1 METGNKKLIFYI
13 FPKHFYFGKFDI
25 KKKSFETLE
34 SLKNNEKITTSD
46 MITKVINKFDQ
57 SQIQSI
63 SVSVNLE
70 NETFIPNQLYDKNN
84 LNYYFPIKDS
94 SRNKKTH
101 LVSKQR
107 FANCYCITSIDV
119 NLKEIFKNYLHK
131 TEFRPFGSLLV
142 DYAIYSN
149 ENSKEVYMNIH
160 HNLFNMAIV
169 ENKNLIF
176 CNSFNYKN
184 LNDFKYYFLKCIKF
198 HEINQRSVICKII
211 SNTDIDSKF
220 IDIIKEFML
229 NVSSMDKPNLLSY
242 EDSIPKNSLNN
253 FLNIFSQVI
262 CE

>member
-13 FPKHFYFGKFDI
+13 FPKHIYFGKFDI
-25 KKKSFETLE
+25 KKKSFEILE
-34 SLKNNEKITTSD
+34 SIKNNKQNKTSD
-46 MITKVINKFDQ
+46 SITKVINKFDQ

-63 SVSVNLE
+63 IVSVNLE

-84 LNYYFPIKDS
+84 LNYYFPIDGS
-94 SRNKKTH
+94 SQNKKTH

-107 FANCYCITSIDV
+107 FTNCYCISTIDV
-119 NLKEIFKNYLHK
+119 KLKEIFKNYLHK

-149 ENSKEVYMNIH
+149 ENNKEVYLNIH
-160 HNLFNMAIV
+160 HNLFNIAIV

-198 HEINQRSVICKII
+198 HEINQSSVKCKII
-211 SNTDIDSKF
+211 SNTDTDSEF
-220 IDIIKEFML
+220 IDVIKEFIV
-229 NVSSMDKPNLLSY
+229 NVNPMDKPNLLSY
-242 EDSIPKNSLNN
+242 GTRYQKIH
-253 FLNIFSQVI
+253 
-262 CE
+262 

>member
-13 FPKHFYFGKFDI
+13 FPKHFCFGKFDI

-34 SLKNNEKITTSD
+34 SLKNNEKIKISD
-46 MITKVINKFDQ
+46 MITKVVNKFDQ

-84 LNYYFPIKDS
+84 LNYYFPIDDS

-101 LVSKQR
+101 LVFKQR
-107 FANCYCITSIDV
+107 FANCYCISSIELK
-119 NLKEIFKNYLHK
+119 LKEIFKNYLHK

-160 HNLFNMAIV
+160 QNLFNIAIV

-176 CNSFNYKN
+176 CNSFNFKN
-184 LNDFKYYFLKCIKF
+184 LNDFKYYFLKCIKI

-211 SNTDIDSKF
+211 LNTDTDSKF
-220 IDIIKEFML
+220 IGIIKEFML
-229 NVSSMDKPNLLSY
+229 NVSSMDRPNMLSY

-253 FLNIFSQVI
+253 FLNIFSQII

>member
-25 KKKSFETLE
+25 KTKSFEILE
-34 SLKNNEKITTSD
+34 SLKNNEQIKTLD
-46 MITKVINKFDQ
+46 LITKVINKFDQ

-63 SVSVNLE
+63 RVSVNLE

-84 LNYYFPIKDS
+84 LNYYFPIDDS

-101 LVSKQR
+101 LVFKQR
-107 FANCYCITSIDV
+107 FANCYCISSIELK
-119 NLKEIFKNYLHK
+119 LKEIFKNYLHK

-160 HNLFNMAIV
+160 QNLFNIAIV

-176 CNSFNYKN
+176 CNSFNFKN

-211 SNTDIDSKF
+211 SNKDTDSKL

-229 NVSSMDKPNLLSY
+229 NVSSMDKPNMLSY

-253 FLNIFSQVI
+253 FLNIFSQII